1 MEQDYLVATAP
12 RVGGKEAGMKTSSG
26 SSPKVKARKR
36 SSANYDLPL
45 TISLPALLNN
55 KQSDRQFRRL
65 IQDLL
70 TLARRL
76 ETARDYFG
84 HRINVTGPQYNLLMT
99 VAQLEG
105 ATGISVGAVA
115 QAMHVSSSFVTAETR
130 KLSDAG
136 LLRKVPNPSDGR
148 SALLK
153 LPPLARTKIHG
164 LSNEI
169 RAVND
174 LFFGPLNAQSFAA
187 LCESAEALVRGSR
200 EAMQYIAR
208 IEEKPEN

>member
-1 MEQDYLVATAP
+1 
-12 RVGGKEAGMKTSSG
+12 MKTSSG
-26 SSPKVKARKR
+26 SSLKAKARK
-36 SSANYDLPL
+36 STSANYGLPL

-55 KQSDRQFRRL
+55 KESDQQFRRL

-84 HRINVTGPQYNLLMT
+84 RRIEVTGPQYNLLMT

-105 ATGISVGAVA
+105 ATGVSIGTVA
-115 QAMHVSSSFVTAETR
+115 RAIHVSSSFVTAETG

-153 LPPLARTKIHG
+153 LTPLGRTKVHG
-164 LSNEI
+164 LFGEI

-187 LCESAEALVRGSR
+187 LCESAEALVLGSR
-200 EAMQYIAR
+200 EAMQYIAPR
-208 IEEKPEN
+208 EETPEN

>member
-1 MEQDYLVATAP
+1 
-12 RVGGKEAGMKTSSG
+12 
-26 SSPKVKARKR
+26 
-36 SSANYDLPL
+36 LPL

-55 KQSDRQFRRL
+55 KESDQQFRRL

-84 HRINVTGPQYNLLMT
+84 RRINVTGPQYNLLMT

-105 ATGISVGAVA
+105 ATGVSIGTVA
-115 QAMHVSSSFVTAETR
+115 RAIHVSSSFVTAETG

-153 LPPLARTKIHG
+153 LTPLGRTKVHG
-164 LSNEI
+164 LFGEI

-187 LCESAEALVRGSR
+187 LCESAEALVLGSR
-200 EAMQYIAR
+200 EAMQYIAPM
-208 IEEKPEN
+208 EETPEN

>member
-1 MEQDYLVATAP
+1 
-12 RVGGKEAGMKTSSG
+12 MKTSSG
-26 SSPKVKARKR
+26 SSLKAKARK
-36 SSANYDLPL
+36 STSANYGLPL

-55 KQSDRQFRRL
+55 KESDQQFRRL

-84 HRINVTGPQYNLLMT
+84 RRINVTGPQYNLLMT

-105 ATGISVGAVA
+105 ATGVSIGVVA
-115 QAMHVSSSFVTAETR
+115 QAMHVSSSFVTAETG

-148 SALLK
+148 GVLLK
-153 LPPLARTKIHG
+153 LTPPGRTKIHG
-164 LSNEI
+164 LFGEI

-174 LFFGPLNAQSFAA
+174 LFFGPLNARSFAA
-187 LCESAEALVRGSR
+187 LCEGAEALVRGSR
-200 EAMQYIAR
+200 EAMQYIAPR
-208 IEEKPEN
+208 EETPEN

>member
-1 MEQDYLVATAP
+1 
-12 RVGGKEAGMKTSSG
+12 MKTSSG
-26 SSPKVKARKR
+26 SSLKAKARK
-36 SSANYDLPL
+36 STSPNHSLPL

-55 KQSDRQFRRL
+55 KESDQQFRRL

-84 HRINVTGPQYNLLMT
+84 RRINVTGPQYNLLMT

-105 ATGISVGAVA
+105 ATGVSIGAAA
-115 QAMHVSSSFVTAETR
+115 QAMHVSSSFVTAETG
-130 KLSDAG
+130 KLSVAG
-136 LLRKVPNPSDGR
+136 LLRKVRNPSDGR

-153 LPPLARTKIHG
+153 LTPPSRTKIHELFG
-164 LSNEI
+164 EI

-174 LFFGPLNAQSFAA
+174 LFFGPLNARSFAA

-208 IEEKPEN
+208 REETPEN

>member
-1 MEQDYLVATAP
+1 
-12 RVGGKEAGMKTSSG
+12 MKTSSG
-26 SSPKVKARKR
+26 SSLKVKARKR
-36 SSANYDLPL
+36 SSVKYRFPL
-45 TISLPALLNN
+45 TISLPRLLNN
-55 KQSDRQFRRL
+55 KQSDREFRRL
-65 IQDLL
+65 IRDLL

-76 ETARDYFG
+76 ETARDYYG

-105 ATGISVGAVA
+105 ATGISIGAVA
-115 QAMHVSSSFVTAETR
+115 QAMQVSSSFVTAETG

-136 LLRKVPNPSDGR
+136 LLRKVPDPSDGR

-153 LPPLARTKIHG
+153 LAPLGRTKIHG
-164 LSNEI
+164 LFREI

-174 LFFGPLNAQSFAA
+174 LFFGSLNAQSFAA

>member
-1 MEQDYLVATAP
+1 
-12 RVGGKEAGMKTSSG
+12 MKTSSG
-26 SSPKVKARKR
+26 SSLKAKARK
-36 SSANYDLPL
+36 STSANYGLPL

-55 KQSDRQFRRL
+55 KESDQQFRRL
-65 IQDLL
+65 IQELL

-84 HRINVTGPQYNLLMT
+84 RRINVTGPQYNLLMT

-105 ATGISVGAVA
+105 ATGVSIGTVA
-115 QAMHVSSSFVTAETR
+115 RAIHVSSSFVTAETG

-148 SALLK
+148 GVLLK
-153 LPPLARTKIHG
+153 LTPPGRTKIHG
-164 LSNEI
+164 LFGEI

-174 LFFGPLNAQSFAA
+174 LFFGPLNARSFAA
-187 LCESAEALVRGSR
+187 LCEGAEALVRGSR
-200 EAMQYIAR
+200 EAMQYIAPR
-208 IEEKPEN
+208 EETPEN

>member
-1 MEQDYLVATAP
+1 
-12 RVGGKEAGMKTSSG
+12 MKTSSG
-26 SSPKVKARKR
+26 SSLKAKARK
-36 SSANYDLPL
+36 STSANYGLPL

-55 KQSDRQFRRL
+55 KESDQQFRRL

-84 HRINVTGPQYNLLMT
+84 RRINVTGPQYNLLMT

-105 ATGISVGAVA
+105 ATGVSIGTVA
-115 QAMHVSSSFVTAETR
+115 RAIHVSSSFVTAETG

-148 SALLK
+148 GVLLK
-153 LPPLARTKIHG
+153 LTPPGRTKIHG
-164 LSNEI
+164 LFGEI

-174 LFFGPLNAQSFAA
+174 LFFGPLNARSFAA
-187 LCESAEALVRGSR
+187 LCEGAEALVRGSR
-200 EAMQYIAR
+200 EAMQYIAPR
-208 IEEKPEN
+208 EETPEN

>member
-1 MEQDYLVATAP
+1 
-12 RVGGKEAGMKTSSG
+12 MKTSSG
-26 SSPKVKARKR
+26 SSLKAKARK
-36 SSANYDLPL
+36 STSANYGLPL

-55 KQSDRQFRRL
+55 KESDQQFRRL

-84 HRINVTGPQYNLLMT
+84 RRINVTGPQYNLLMT

-105 ATGISVGAVA
+105 ATGVSIGVVA
-115 QAMHVSSSFVTAETR
+115 QAMHVSSSFVTAETG

-153 LPPLARTKIHG
+153 LTPLGRTKVHG
-164 LSNEI
+164 LFGEI

-187 LCESAEALVRGSR
+187 LCESAEALVLGSR
-200 EAMQYIAR
+200 EAMQYIAPM
-208 IEEKPEN
+208 EETPEN

>member
-1 MEQDYLVATAP
+1 
-12 RVGGKEAGMKTSSG
+12 MKTSSG
-26 SSPKVKARKR
+26 SSLKAKARK
-36 SSANYDLPL
+36 STSANYGLPL

-55 KQSDRQFRRL
+55 KESDQQFRRL
-65 IQDLL
+65 IQELL

-84 HRINVTGPQYNLLMT
+84 RRINVTGPQYNLLMT

-105 ATGISVGAVA
+105 ATGVSIGTVA
-115 QAMHVSSSFVTAETR
+115 RAIHVSSSFVTAETG

-153 LPPLARTKIHG
+153 LTPLGRTKVHG
-164 LSNEI
+164 LFGEI

-187 LCESAEALVRGSR
+187 LCESAEALVLGSR
-200 EAMQYIAR
+200 EAMQYIAPR
-208 IEEKPEN
+208 EETPEN

>member
-1 MEQDYLVATAP
+1 
-12 RVGGKEAGMKTSSG
+12 MKTSSG
-26 SSPKVKARKR
+26 SSLKAKARK
-36 SSANYDLPL
+36 STSANYGLPL

-55 KQSDRQFRRL
+55 KESDQQFRRL

-84 HRINVTGPQYNLLMT
+84 RRINVTGPQYNLLMT

-105 ATGISVGAVA
+105 ATGVSIGTVA
-115 QAMHVSSSFVTAETR
+115 RAIHVSSSFVTAETG

-153 LPPLARTKIHG
+153 LTPLGRTKVHG
-164 LSNEI
+164 LFGEI

-187 LCESAEALVRGSR
+187 LCESAEALVLGSR
-200 EAMQYIAR
+200 EAMQYIAPM
-208 IEEKPEN
+208 EETPEN

>member
-1 MEQDYLVATAP
+1 
-12 RVGGKEAGMKTSSG
+12 MKTSSG
-26 SSPKVKARKR
+26 SSLKAKARK
-36 SSANYDLPL
+36 STSANYGLPL
-45 TISLPALLNN
+45 TISLAALLNN
-55 KQSDRQFRRL
+55 KESDQQFRRL

-84 HRINVTGPQYNLLMT
+84 RRIEVTGPQYNLLMT

-105 ATGISVGAVA
+105 ATGVSIGAAA
-115 QAMHVSSSFVTAETR
+115 QAMHVSSSFVTAETG

-153 LPPLARTKIHG
+153 LTPLGRTKIHG
-164 LSNEI
+164 LFGEI

-200 EAMQYIAR
+200 EAMQYITPMEDR
-208 IEEKPEN
+208 PEN

>member
-1 MEQDYLVATAP
+1 
-12 RVGGKEAGMKTSSG
+12 MKTSSG
-26 SSPKVKARKR
+26 SSLKVKARKR
-36 SSANYDLPL
+36 SSVKYRFPL
-45 TISLPALLNN
+45 TISLPRLLNN
-55 KQSDRQFRRL
+55 KQSDREFRRL
-65 IQDLL
+65 IRDLL

-76 ETARDYFG
+76 ETARDYYG
-84 HRINVTGPQYNLLMT
+84 RGINVTGPQYNLLMT

-105 ATGISVGAVA
+105 ATGISIGAVA
-115 QAMHVSSSFVTAETR
+115 QAMQVSSSFVTAETG

-136 LLRKVPNPSDGR
+136 LLRKVPDPSDGR

-153 LPPLARTKIHG
+153 LAPLGRTKIHG
-164 LSNEI
+164 LFREI

-174 LFFGPLNAQSFAA
+174 LFFGSLNAQSFAA

>member
-1 MEQDYLVATAP
+1 
-12 RVGGKEAGMKTSSG
+12 
-26 SSPKVKARKR
+26 
-36 SSANYDLPL
+36 LPL

-55 KQSDRQFRRL
+55 KESDQQFRRL
-65 IQDLL
+65 IQELL

-84 HRINVTGPQYNLLMT
+84 RRINVTGPQYNLLMT

-105 ATGISVGAVA
+105 ATGVSIGVVA
-115 QAMHVSSSFVTAETR
+115 QAMHVSSSFVTAETG

-148 SALLK
+148 GVLLK
-153 LPPLARTKIHG
+153 LTPPGRTKIHG
-164 LSNEI
+164 LFGEI

-174 LFFGPLNAQSFAA
+174 LFFGPLNARSFAA
-187 LCESAEALVRGSR
+187 LCEGAEALVRGSR
-200 EAMQYIAR
+200 EAMQYIAPR
-208 IEEKPEN
+208 EETPEN

>member
-1 MEQDYLVATAP
+1 
-12 RVGGKEAGMKTSSG
+12 MKTSSG
-26 SSPKVKARKR
+26 SSLKAKARK
-36 SSANYDLPL
+36 STSANYGLPL

-55 KQSDRQFRRL
+55 KESDQQFRRL

-84 HRINVTGPQYNLLMT
+84 RRINVTGPQYNLLMT

-105 ATGISVGAVA
+105 ATGVSIGVVA
-115 QAMHVSSSFVTAETR
+115 QAMHVSSSFVTAETG

-148 SALLK
+148 GVLLK
-153 LPPLARTKIHG
+153 LTPPGRTKIHG
-164 LSNEI
+164 LFGEI

-174 LFFGPLNAQSFAA
+174 LFFGPLNARSFAA
-187 LCESAEALVRGSR
+187 LCEGAEALVRGSR
-200 EAMQYIAR
+200 EAMQYIAPM
-208 IEEKPEN
+208 EETPEN

>member
-1 MEQDYLVATAP
+1 
-12 RVGGKEAGMKTSSG
+12 MKTSSG
-26 SSPKVKARKR
+26 SSLKAKARK
-36 SSANYDLPL
+36 STSANHSLPL

-55 KQSDRQFRRL
+55 KESDQQFRRL

-84 HRINVTGPQYNLLMT
+84 RRINVTGPQYNLLMT

-105 ATGISVGAVA
+105 ATGVSIGVVA
-115 QAMHVSSSFVTAETR
+115 QAMHVSSSFVTAETG

-148 SALLK
+148 GVLLK
-153 LPPLARTKIHG
+153 LTPPGRTKIHG
-164 LSNEI
+164 LFGEI

-174 LFFGPLNAQSFAA
+174 LFFGPLNARSFAA
-187 LCESAEALVRGSR
+187 LCEGAEALVRGSR
-200 EAMQYIAR
+200 EAMQYIAPR
-208 IEEKPEN
+208 EETPEN

>member
-1 MEQDYLVATAP
+1 
-12 RVGGKEAGMKTSSG
+12 MKTSSG
-26 SSPKVKARKR
+26 SSLKAKARK
-36 SSANYDLPL
+36 STSANYGLPL
-45 TISLPALLNN
+45 TISLAALLNN
-55 KQSDRQFRRL
+55 KESDQQFRRL

-84 HRINVTGPQYNLLMT
+84 RRINVTGPQYNLLMT

-105 ATGISVGAVA
+105 ATGVSIGAVA
-115 QAMHVSSSFVTAETR
+115 QAMHVSSSFVTAETG

-153 LPPLARTKIHG
+153 LTPLGRTKIHG
-164 LSNEI
+164 LFGEI

-200 EAMQYIAR
+200 EAMQYITPMEDR
-208 IEEKPEN
+208 PEN

>member
-1 MEQDYLVATAP
+1 
-12 RVGGKEAGMKTSSG
+12 MKTSSG
-26 SSPKVKARKR
+26 SSLKAKARK
-36 SSANYDLPL
+36 STSANYGLPL

-55 KQSDRQFRRL
+55 KESDQQFRRL

-84 HRINVTGPQYNLLMT
+84 RRINVTGPQYNLLMT

-105 ATGISVGAVA
+105 ATGVSIGVVA
-115 QAMHVSSSFVTAETR
+115 QAMHVSSSFVTAETG

-153 LPPLARTKIHG
+153 LTPLGRTKVHG
-164 LSNEI
+164 LFGEI

-174 LFFGPLNAQSFAA
+174 LFFGPLNARSFAA
-187 LCESAEALVRGSR
+187 LCEGAEALVRGSR
-200 EAMQYIAR
+200 EAMQYIAPR
-208 IEEKPEN
+208 EETPEN

>member
-1 MEQDYLVATAP
+1 
-12 RVGGKEAGMKTSSG
+12 MKTSSG

-36 SSANYDLPL
+36 SSAANYGLPL

-55 KQSDRQFRRL
+55 EQSDRQFRRL

-84 HRINVTGPQYNLLMT
+84 RRINVTGPQYNLLMT

-115 QAMHVSSSFVTAETR
+115 QAMHVSSSFVTAETG

-153 LPPLARTKIHG
+153 LAPLGRTKIHG
-164 LSNEI
+164 LFREI

>member
-1 MEQDYLVATAP
+1 
-12 RVGGKEAGMKTSSG
+12 MKTSSG
-26 SSPKVKARKR
+26 SSLKAKARK
-36 SSANYDLPL
+36 STSANYGLPL

-55 KQSDRQFRRL
+55 KESDQQFRRL

-84 HRINVTGPQYNLLMT
+84 RRINVTGPQYNLLMT

-105 ATGISVGAVA
+105 ATGVSIGVVA
-115 QAMHVSSSFVTAETR
+115 QAMHVSSSFVTAETG

-148 SALLK
+148 GVLLK
-153 LPPLARTKIHG
+153 LTPPGRTKIHG
-164 LSNEI
+164 LFGEI

-174 LFFGPLNAQSFAA
+174 LFFGPLNARSFAA

-200 EAMQYIAR
+200 EAMQYIAPR
-208 IEEKPEN
+208 EETPEN

>member
-1 MEQDYLVATAP
+1 
-12 RVGGKEAGMKTSSG
+12 MKTSSG
-26 SSPKVKARKR
+26 SSLKAKARK
-36 SSANYDLPL
+36 STSANHSLPL

-55 KQSDRQFRRL
+55 KESDQQFRRL
-65 IQDLL
+65 IQELL

-84 HRINVTGPQYNLLMT
+84 RRINVTGPQYNLLMT

-105 ATGISVGAVA
+105 ATGVSIGVVA
-115 QAMHVSSSFVTAETR
+115 QAMHVSSSFVTAETG

-148 SALLK
+148 GVLLK
-153 LPPLARTKIHG
+153 LTPPGRTKIHG
-164 LSNEI
+164 LFGEI

-174 LFFGPLNAQSFAA
+174 LFFGPLNARSFAA
-187 LCESAEALVRGSR
+187 LCEGAEALVRGSR
-200 EAMQYIAR
+200 EAMQYIAPR
-208 IEEKPEN
+208 EETPEN

>member
-1 MEQDYLVATAP
+1 
-12 RVGGKEAGMKTSSG
+12 MKTSSG
-26 SSPKVKARKR
+26 SSLKAKARK
-36 SSANYDLPL
+36 STSANHSLPL

-55 KQSDRQFRRL
+55 KESDQQFRRL
-65 IQDLL
+65 IQELL

-84 HRINVTGPQYNLLMT
+84 RRINVTGPQYNLLMT

-105 ATGISVGAVA
+105 ATGVSIGVVA
-115 QAMHVSSSFVTAETR
+115 QAMHVSSSFVTAETG

-148 SALLK
+148 GVLLK
-153 LPPLARTKIHG
+153 LTPPGRTKIHG
-164 LSNEI
+164 LFGEI

-187 LCESAEALVRGSR
+187 LCESAEALVLGSR
-200 EAMQYIAR
+200 EAMQYIAPM
-208 IEEKPEN
+208 EETPEN

>member
-1 MEQDYLVATAP
+1 
-12 RVGGKEAGMKTSSG
+12 MKTSSG
-26 SSPKVKARKR
+26 SSLKAKARK
-36 SSANYDLPL
+36 STSANHSLPL

-55 KQSDRQFRRL
+55 KESDQQFRRL
-65 IQDLL
+65 IQELL

-84 HRINVTGPQYNLLMT
+84 RRINVTGPQYNLLMT

-105 ATGISVGAVA
+105 ATGVSIGVVA
-115 QAMHVSSSFVTAETR
+115 QAMHVSSSFVTAETG

-148 SALLK
+148 GVLLK
-153 LPPLARTKIHG
+153 LTPPGRTKIHG
-164 LSNEI
+164 LFGEI

-174 LFFGPLNAQSFAA
+174 LFFGPLNARSFAA
-187 LCESAEALVRGSR
+187 LCESAEALVLGSR
-200 EAMQYIAR
+200 EAMQYIAPM
-208 IEEKPEN
+208 EETPEN